1 MPLKLNKEITAMS
14 TNNTELTI
22 LSTTIRQDA
31 EGRYCLNDCWRASG
45 GDDAKKPSKWHR
57 LETAKE
63 LIAEI
68 GENSQKPD
76 MAFGGKQPILSK
88 QGGNNSGIWAC
99 KELVYAYAMWI
110 SPAFHLQVIR
120 AFDALVTGQI
130 PNAAPK
136 PKRIRKPSFAV
147 TFDRCMRVVSHL
159 PNVDENQ
166 KVLMAARGTHALCGI
181 NPLEVMGYTAI
192 PAATQ
197 DNYLTPTELGR
208 QVGLSGRRVNHI
220 LCEEAHPQVH
230 TPGSSSGSDWS
241 MTEKGLAFGKMFD
254 STRKGGKGSQ
264 QQLKWKP
271 SAIEFLRPFA
281 NPPA

>member
-1 MPLKLNKEITAMS
+1 MTNDNTNLITPSMHEGELRILDTDLAMR
-14 TNNTELTI
+14 LGFDRPRK
-22 LSTTIRQDA
+22 IR
-31 EGRYCLNDCWRASG
+31 
-45 GDDAKKPSKWHR
+45 
-57 LETAKE
+57 E
-63 LIAEI
+63 LIARHR
-68 GENSQKPD
+68 GALLK
-76 MAFGGKQPILSK
+76 MGT
-88 QGGNNSGIWAC
+88 C
-99 KELVYAYAMWI
+99 
-110 SPAFHLQVIR
+110 PAVGRVIR
-120 AFDALVTGQI
+120 GNETEVYYLNRKQAIFITAKSETAEATDITIEIIHRFDAYERSEITSCEI
-130 PNAAPK
+130 RPK
-136 PKRIRKPSFAV
+136 PKRTRKPA
-147 TFDRCMRVVSHL
+147 FDTAFTRCMNVVALL

-166 KVLMAARGTHALCGI
+166 KLLMAARGTHALCGI

-208 QVGLSGRRVNHI
+208 QVGLSGRRVNQI
-220 LCEEAHPQVH
+220 LCEEAHLQVH

-271 SAIEFLRPFA
+271 STLEFLRPFA

>member
-1 MPLKLNKEITAMS
+1 MS

-22 LSTTIRQDA
+22 LSTSIRQDA
-31 EGRYCLNDCWRASG
+31 GGRYCLNDCHKASG
-45 GDDAKKPSKWHR
+45 GEPSKR
-57 LETAKE
+57 
-63 LIAEI
+63 
-68 GENSQKPD
+68 P
-76 MAFGGKQPILSK
+76 
-88 QGGNNSGIWAC
+88 GIWLDNAQTQALVTEITDAGIPASPVSVKRGGINQGTYVC
-99 KELVYAYAMWI
+99 KDLVYAYAMWI

-120 AFDALVTGQI
+120 AFDALITGQI
-130 PNAAPK
+130 PSPAPK
-136 PKRIRKPSFAV
+136 PKRPRKPA
-147 TFDRCMRVVSHL
+147 FDTAFTRCMNVVALL

-166 KVLMAARGTHALCGI
+166 KLLMAARGTHALCGI

-208 QVGLSGRRVNHI
+208 QVGLSGRRVNQI
-220 LCEEAHPQVH
+220 LCEEAHLQVH

-271 SAIEFLRPFA
+271 SAIEFLRPFV
-281 NPPA
+281 PTPA

>member
-1 MPLKLNKEITAMS
+1 MNSIITTTASNSTLTMSSREIAKLTGKRHDNVISDIEKMLK
-14 TNNTELTI
+14 
-22 LSTTIRQDA
+22 DV
-31 EGRYCLNDCWRASG
+31 
-45 GDDAKKPSKWHR
+45 
-57 LETAKE
+57 
-63 LIAEI
+63 
-68 GENSQKPD
+68 GE
-76 MAFGGKQPILSK
+76 
-88 QGGNNSGIWAC
+88 
-99 KELVYAYAMWI
+99 
-110 SPAFHLQVIR
+110 
-120 AFDALVTGQI
+120 DALKFKGIYLDAYKREKKCYNLPQDLTYTLVAGYRSDLRLKIVRRWMELEGERKSPPT
-130 PNAAPK
+130 PK

-147 TFDRCMRVVSHL
+147 TFDRCLRVASHL

-166 KVLMAARGTHALCGI
+166 KVLMAARGTYNLTGI

-208 QVGLSGRRVNHI
+208 QVGLSGRRVNQI
-220 LCEEAHPQVH
+220 LCEEAHLQVH
-230 TPGSSSGSDWS
+230 TPCSSSGSDWS

>member
-1 MPLKLNKEITAMS
+1 MTPH
-14 TNNTELTI
+14 NTELTI

-31 EGRYCLNDCWRASG
+31 EGRYCLNDCWAAARKPEE
-45 GDDAKKPSKWHR
+45 KKPSNWHD
-57 LETAKE
+57 LLGTQE
-63 LIAEI
+63 LVEEI
-68 GENSQKPD
+68 RQSGNLT
-76 MAFGGKQPILSK
+76 FGGKQPLFVK
-88 QGGNNSGIWAC
+88 KGGNAPGIWAC
-99 KELVYAYAMWI
+99 KELVYSYAMWI
-110 SPAFHLQVIR
+110 NPAFHLQVIR

-166 KVLMAARGTHALCGI
+166 KVLMAARGTHNLCGI
-181 NPLEVMGYTAI
+181 NPLEVMGYTAL
-192 PAATQ
+192 PAQTE
-197 DNYLTPTELGR
+197 DNYKTPTELGKEL
-208 QVGLSGRRVNHI
+208 GLSGRRVNQI
-220 LCEEAHPQVH
+220 LCEEAHLQVH

-254 STRKGGKGSQ
+254 STRKSGKGSQ

>member
-1 MPLKLNKEITAMS
+1 MTTAIVANSISQINPQPMNGELRVLDTELGKRLGFANPVKIRELIKRHKVNLEKIGVLPTVGKTSSGRGGRPTEEYYLNRKQAIFITAKS
-14 TNNTELTI
+14 
-22 LSTTIRQDA
+22 
-31 EGRYCLNDCWRASG
+31 
-45 GDDAKKPSKWHR
+45 
-57 LETAKE
+57 ETAE
-63 LIAEI
+63 ATDITIEI
-68 GENSQKPD
+68 
-76 MAFGGKQPILSK
+76 I
-88 QGGNNSGIWAC
+88 
-99 KELVYAYAMWI
+99 
-110 SPAFHLQVIR
+110 HR
-120 AFDALVTGQI
+120 FDAYERGEIAHTS
-130 PNAAPK
+130 PK

-147 TFDRCMRVVSHL
+147 TFDRCLRVASHL

-166 KVLMAARGTHALCGI
+166 KVLMAARGTYNLTGV

-208 QVGLSGRRVNHI
+208 QVGLSGRRVNQI
-220 LCEEAHPQVH
+220 LCEEAHLQVH

>member
-1 MPLKLNKEITAMS
+1 
-14 TNNTELTI
+14 
-22 LSTTIRQDA
+22 
-31 EGRYCLNDCWRASG
+31 
-45 GDDAKKPSKWHR
+45 
-57 LETAKE
+57 
-63 LIAEI
+63 
-68 GENSQKPD
+68 
-76 MAFGGKQPILSK
+76 
-88 QGGNNSGIWAC
+88 
-99 KELVYAYAMWI
+99 MWI

-120 AFDALVTGQI
+120 AFDALITGQI
-130 PNAAPK
+130 PSPAPK
-136 PKRIRKPSFAV
+136 PKRTRKPA
-147 TFDRCMRVVSHL
+147 FDTAFTRCMNVVALL

-166 KVLMAARGTHALCGI
+166 KLLMAARGTHALCGI

-208 QVGLSGRRVNHI
+208 QVGLSGRRVNQI
-220 LCEEAHPQVH
+220 LCEEAHLQVH

>member
-1 MPLKLNKEITAMS
+1 MNGELRILDIDLGKRLGFAKPVKIRELIKRHLPSLEQMGTVPTVGTVKRGQDATEYYLNRKQAIFITAKS
-14 TNNTELTI
+14 
-22 LSTTIRQDA
+22 
-31 EGRYCLNDCWRASG
+31 
-45 GDDAKKPSKWHR
+45 
-57 LETAKE
+57 ETAE
-63 LIAEI
+63 ATDITIEI
-68 GENSQKPD
+68 
-76 MAFGGKQPILSK
+76 I
-88 QGGNNSGIWAC
+88 
-99 KELVYAYAMWI
+99 
-110 SPAFHLQVIR
+110 HR
-120 AFDALVTGQI
+120 FDAYERGEIAHTS
-130 PNAAPK
+130 PK
-136 PKRIRKPSFAV
+136 PKRIRKPA
-147 TFDRCMRVVSHL
+147 FDTAFTRCMNVVALL

-166 KVLMAARGTHALCGI
+166 KLLMAARGTHALCGI

-208 QVGLSGRRVNHI
+208 QVGLSGRRVNQI
-220 LCEEAHPQVH
+220 LCEEAHLQVH
-230 TPGSSSGSDWS
+230 TPCSSSGSDWS

>member
-1 MPLKLNKEITAMS
+1 MANIANNTNIITPKMHEGELRILDTDLAVRLEFADPAQIRKLIKRHEGSLAQMGVISTVEIT
-14 TNNTELTI
+14 TGTKG
-22 LSTTIRQDA
+22 
-31 EGRYCLNDCWRASG
+31 GRPGTAYYLNRKQAIFIT
-45 GDDAKKPSKWHR
+45 AKS
-57 LETAKE
+57 ETAE
-63 LIAEI
+63 ATDITIEI
-68 GENSQKPD
+68 
-76 MAFGGKQPILSK
+76 I
-88 QGGNNSGIWAC
+88 
-99 KELVYAYAMWI
+99 
-110 SPAFHLQVIR
+110 HR
-120 AFDALVTGQI
+120 FDAYERGEIAHTS
-130 PNAAPK
+130 PK
-136 PKRIRKPSFAV
+136 PKRIRKPA
-147 TFDRCMRVVSHL
+147 FDTAFTRCMNVVALL

-166 KVLMAARGTHALCGI
+166 KLLMAARGTHALCGI

-208 QVGLSGRRVNHI
+208 QVGLSGRRVNQI
-220 LCEEAHPQVH
+220 LCEEAHLQVH
-230 TPGSSSGSDWS
+230 TPCSSSGSDWS